1 MDPKPD
7 KLDQTMHDISIAH
20 SKNVTLNQT
29 TIIQI
34 AVEEIKTLSL
44 NTSSPYK
51 SLKKFEPEDKDRF
64 FGRDQFLTGLV
75 DKLENSNF
83 LMLLGASGSGKSS
96 VVRAGLIPWLRQQ
109 HGNSFSSFIL
119 TPDQDPFEAL
129 YASLLQKYSQREAK
143 IARSIDA
150 SSLSCVVQT
159 LKSPQDYWLIF
170 IDQFEE
176 LFNRTP
182 KDKRGP
188 FLKSLLNLLSEVS
201 KASGQPVKVVATM
214 RTDFLAYLSSYP
226 GLVKA
231 SDGYRPILAEMQV
244 DEIRLAI
251 EQPAAHHGVV
261 FESGLVQEIIED
273 VQGQA
278 GYLPLLQYTLN
289 LLWQKEFQHQQ
300 LSDRTLHKK
309 TYFQLEGVR
318 GALQKHLDKVYQ
330 EELSASE
337 RTIAKKI
344 FLQLVE
350 IGENQEVGIGWIP
363 TRRRAARTEFEGS
376 EQQKVLDHL
385 IDRSLLVSNLSIN
398 IETIEISHESLLTSW
413 SKLNTWIR
421 ENRQAIALRNRLND
435 DLLQWKKTKADDDLW
450 SGYKLGQI
458 LELRQESVFNDVL
471 GGLSK
476 EANQFVD
483 ISARRHRNRNLL
495 RTGVAAAIIGIASVS
510 FFQWREN
517 LFQEDFSA
525 VLVGGSTNPKSLYVL
540 DRALKIAK
548 REANQGDIESA
559 SKTYQNI
566 QTAIQRYRSA
576 IDTTPQLFQ
585 EADVV
590 RIDDAWT
597 IAEAGLVEIV
607 QRSILPTL
615 EAQLAA
621 EQYGE
626 LIEGSNFTY
635 EQRYTKGAIQTTYQL
650 LSRTPGFGADVNDSG
665 FLEYADEAERMPC
678 EILEVIEDL
687 WRKYTRERCG
697 FYGEENYFLDADCP
711 LGRTVTLLTFRDP
724 LDAAINQI
732 ESCPTLKREK

>member
-7 KLDQTMHDISIAH
+7 KLDQSMRDISIAH

-75 DKLENSNF
+75 DQLETSNF
-83 LMLLGASGSGKSS
+83 LLLLGASGSGKSS

-109 HGNSFSSFIL
+109 HGNHFSNFIL

-129 YASLLQKYSQREAK
+129 YASLLQKFSQREAK

-176 LFNRTP
+176 LFNRTS
-182 KDKRGP
+182 KDKRGL
-188 FLKSLLNLLSEVS
+188 FLKGLLNLLSEVS

-214 RTDFLAYLSSYP
+214 RADFLAYLSSYP

-261 FESGLVQEIIED
+261 FEPGLVQEIIKD

-289 LLWQKEFQHQQ
+289 LLWQEELQHQQ
-300 LSDRTLHKK
+300 LSDRTLHKT

-337 RTIAKKI
+337 QTIAKKI

-350 IGENQEVGIGWIP
+350 IGEHQEAGIGWIP
-363 TRRRAARTEFEGS
+363 TRRRAARAEFEGS

-385 IDRSLLVSNLSIN
+385 IDRSLLVSNLSAN

-421 ENRQAIALRNRLND
+421 ENRQAISLRNRLND

-450 SGYKLGQI
+450 SGYKLEQI
-458 LELRQESVFNDVL
+458 LELRQELAFNDVL

-483 ISARRHRNRNLL
+483 ISARRQRNRNLL
-495 RTGVAAAIIGIASVS
+495 RTGVAAAMAGIASVS

-517 LFQEDFSA
+517 RFQEDFSA

-566 QTAIQRYRSA
+566 QTAVQRYRST

-585 EADVV
+585 EADIE
-590 RIDDAWT
+590 RIDTAWT
-597 IAEAGLVEIV
+597 VAEAGLLDIV
-607 QRSILPTL
+607 QLSILPKL

-635 EQRYTKGAIQTTYQL
+635 EQRYTEGALQTTYQI

-665 FLEYADEAERMPC
+665 FLESADEAERMPC
-678 EILEVIEDL
+678 EILEVVEDL
-687 WRKYTRERCG
+687 WRKYTRESCG

-732 ESCPTLKREK
+732 ESCPILKREK